1 MNNFFQ
7 RLFTGIAYIALLAG
21 SVIAGKFYFAA
32 TFLLITVLSVNEL
45 ILIAAKANIKISK
58 YTSLI
63 GNSFIFLILF
73 FYAAGY
79 IKFAFVSLI
88 IPVLLLI
95 FITEIYSNREYQL
108 TSLTGVVFTSVYI
121 TLPLSLSAFLAFPV
135 ENNHTYTHS
144 ILIGLLSLIWV
155 NDTGAYVTGMLF
167 GRHRLFERLSP
178 KKSWEG
184 AAGGTIF
191 TIALGLW
198 MHQLA
203 PLLSFTD
210 WVVLSIVVS
219 VFGVFGDLY
228 ESLIKRCAGVKDS
241 GSLLPGHG
249 GMLDRIDSL
258 LFIIPASVAY
268 LMIKHAL

>member
-7 RLFTGIAYIALLAG
+7 RLFTGIAYIGLLAG
-21 SVIAGKFYFAA
+21 SIIAGRFYFAA
-32 TFLLITVLSVNEL
+32 AFLLITVLSINEF
-45 ILIAAKANIKISK
+45 IQMAAKANIKISK
-58 YTSLI
+58 YTNII
-63 GNSFIFLILF
+63 GNSLIFLILF
-73 FYAAGY
+73 FCAANF
-79 IKFAFVSLI
+79 IDSSFLSLI
-88 IPVLLLI
+88 IPVVLLI
-95 FITEIYSNREYQL
+95 FIAELYSNREYQL

-121 TLPLSLSAFLAFPV
+121 TLPLSLSAFLAFPF

-144 ILIGLLSLIWV
+144 ILIGLLSLIWI

-184 AAGGTIF
+184 AVGGTIF
-191 TIALGLW
+191 TLALGLLL
-198 MHQLA
+198 HRLA

-210 WVVLSIVVS
+210 WVILSIMVS

-228 ESLIKRCAGVKDS
+228 ESLIKRCVGVKDS
-241 GSLLPGHG
+241 GNLLPGHG

-258 LFIIPASVAY
+258 LFIVPASVTY
-268 LMIKHAL
+268 LMLKHAL